1 MTESVFEEYE
11 GPLRT
16 VFKYFSK
23 RQLAP
28 YSIRQDITL
37 EVTELLNLFQK
48 SKLID
53 APSSHVTTEEVISI
67 IERYYTPG
75 TRLNDKLTEDKFSTY
90 VKENPLLL
98 PVNQEI

>member
-1 MTESVFEEYE
+1 MTESVFEEFD

-37 EVTELLNLFQK
+37 EVSELLNLFQK
-48 SKLID
+48 CKLID
-53 APSSHVTTEEVISI
+53 SPGSHVTTEEIIQI

-75 TRLNDKLTEDKFSTY
+75 TRLCDKLTEDKFCTY

-98 PVNQEI
+98 PVN